1 MSRLAK
7 TASMARTWEQWAPAR
22 LASIDKQIA
31 AAKGPVRDDR
41 QFSLAVW
48 NATVERLF
56 IRLAQH
62 DDIKRGAGPVRFW
75 LALSSFRNTREHEPN
90 EKAECRVRTSVRDFQ
105 TGRIEPGPLADRCGL
120 HPSTIDHYLPWLRD
134 DDDLETGKARKDSLK
149 ILTVAQSRGD
159 RQGAS
164 SYDWSLD
171 FPSIVMSMAKPNRG
185 SKRPIEWPF
194 RLSSRVVVAAFLVK
208 KMKRTEGRVSLR
220 RRDLAATGLD
230 VDAAHKA
237 LNWLLAEG
245 FFIKVGDGVAA
256 LPEMVTAGVYG
267 KVEGRFWDRK
277 SNRPEGQSA
286 EAKTRSARPVR
297 TVRKASQNGL
307 EGQTG
312 RGLEGRSGGPSGRP
326 DGEQHEVALNL
337 LEEFKR
343 LEGENFDDDITAVTH
358 QLSKSELQEPDESSG
373 FQPSPASGQLS
384 SSLLVDEESAEARDA
399 QQVDDDEDRLW
410 LSAGNVDEAE
420 FLRALRAAQ
429 RRVCAT
435 VAVNLCDDI
444 RRRECSPPDVSD
456 LEAVSGFMRLM
467 SDGILVD
474 PEPSDDVLEVVT
486 VAASRHDPAII
497 FGIMAQSLRLRHDH
511 GDGDSTWPE
520 IANALTYVIARA
532 KDEDLVVVPRPTS
545 AFVDELAQSRA
556 DDAEVDVTSN
566 PEAEHAQPI
575 V

>member
-1 MSRLAK
+1 MSNLAK
-7 TASMARTWEQWAPAR
+7 TASRVRLWEQWAPAR
-22 LASIDKQIA
+22 LASIDRQIA

-48 NATVERLF
+48 NATVEGLF

-105 TGRIEPGPLADRCGL
+105 TGKIEPGPLADRCGL

-149 ILTVAQSRGD
+149 ILTVTQSRGD

-171 FPSIVMSMAKPNRG
+171 FPSIVMAMAKPNRG

-237 LNWLLAEG
+237 LDWLLAEG

-286 EAKTRSARPVR
+286 EAKTRSARPDR
-297 TVRKASQNGL
+297 TVRKTRQNGSEDQTESGL
-307 EGQTG
+307 EG
-312 RGLEGRSGGPSGRP
+312 LSDGPSGRP
-326 DGEQHEVALNL
+326 DIEQREVDLNL
-337 LEEFKR
+337 REEFKR
-343 LEGENFDDDITAVTH
+343 QEGENYDDDITAVTH
-358 QLSKSELQEPDESSG
+358 QLSKSELREPASSDG
-373 FQPSPASGQLS
+373 RRPSPSSGQLS
-384 SSLLVDEESAEARDA
+384 SSSGAARPTPSQEAIAMITRAMEAPGAGIEAQDELIAQVWLAIEHAHGGNLRASSPGERLHTFAKERRYGGMSDETVQGWRVLRERLTPADVARIVARVNEAIGADPPWPDTAVLPMIGPKIVRAQKMGRDFDWVLRSFKDPGNWPIQSRPPFSVADFGRMATTALKAAEAALAVGNRGAADVNRDA
-399 QQVDDDEDRLW
+399 
-410 LSAGNVDEAE
+410 
-420 FLRALRAAQ
+420 
-429 RRVCAT
+429 
-435 VAVNLCDDI
+435 
-444 RRRECSPPDVSD
+444 
-456 LEAVSGFMRLM
+456 
-467 SDGILVD
+467 
-474 PEPSDDVLEVVT
+474 
-486 VAASRHDPAII
+486 
-497 FGIMAQSLRLRHDH
+497 
-511 GDGDSTWPE
+511 
-520 IANALTYVIARA
+520 
-532 KDEDLVVVPRPTS
+532 
-545 AFVDELAQSRA
+545 
-556 DDAEVDVTSN
+556 
-566 PEAEHAQPI
+566 
-575 V
+575 